1 MLFLKR
7 IALISLVTFIPSIS
21 VADEANFLNSLHGN
35 WAGRGTVTMRIG
47 LKPISVSCTFTSS
60 GSVNALAMNG
70 NCRGLL
76 VINRAIS
83 ANLQAT
89 GSRYNGIYVGPS
101 GGRSALSGSRT
112 GDTINLAVRWAKE
125 VNGDYAANMV
135 IRKVGANN
143 LDLLTNDRDPKT
155 GKNVV
160 TSDIALQR
168 R

>member
-1 MLFLKR
+1 MSVLKR
-7 IALISLVTFIPSIS
+7 ILYISLVTFIPSIV

-35 WAGRGTVTMRIG
+35 WAGRGTVTTRIG
-47 LKPISVSCTFTSS
+47 SKPISVSCTFTSS
-60 GSVNALAMNG
+60 GSVNGLSMNG

-76 VINRAIS
+76 IINRAIS

-89 GSRYNGIYVGPS
+89 GSRYSGVYVGPS

-112 GDTINLAVRWAKE
+112 GDAINLAVRWAKE

-143 LDLLTNDRDPKT
+143 LDLTTNDRDPKT
-155 GKNVV
+155 GNNVV
-160 TSDIALQR
+160 TSDITLQR